1 MRRKTTFRSSKVHIL
16 AVIMRKSLLSLAAIF
31 TLVSACIAQS
41 RNDAAS
47 QIPVM
52 AWLGI
57 PAEETSVSRYQEM
70 KDAGITHQLTF
81 FPNADALQKALDVA
95 AKVGIRMVVSCP
107 ELRTDPQGTARRFKN
122 HPAVEGYHLMDEP
135 PISMFPSLGEWARK
149 IRSVDSTHFC
159 YVNLFPALGDHD
171 TLRFGTNDYRK
182 YIRACATQVPLKFLS
197 FDYYPVLKDG
207 LADSWF
213 LNLEQIADE
222 SRKAGM
228 PFWAFALTTNYDD
241 AKVAP
246 QTLASLRVQVYCNL
260 AYGAQGMEYF
270 TYWSATSLNAPSSED
285 QRGAPIT
292 ANGKRSVVYDR
303 IKQMSMEIRNLSSVF
318 LGSKV
323 VWVRHTGR
331 GMIPK
336 GTIRLTKLPD
346 AIKVLEGNGA
356 PLLVSLLEKGNEQFL
371 VVVNKDFQHTV
382 PILFLGDSTVMKVL
396 KDGSRVPASDY
407 ESAQDL
413 EPGDVVIFA
422 FPNSK

>member
-1 MRRKTTFRSSKVHIL
+1 
-16 AVIMRKSLLSLAAIF
+16 MRKSLLTIAAML
-31 TLVSACIAQS
+31 TWASVCLAQS
-41 RNDAAS
+41 RTAVSA

-57 PAEETSVSRYQEM
+57 PAEETSQARYQEM

-81 FPNADALQKALDVA
+81 FPNADAMQKALDVA

-107 ELRTDPQGTARRFKN
+107 ELRTDPQGTARRFMN

-135 PISMFPSLGEWARK
+135 PLSMFPTLGDWGRK
-149 IRSVDSTHFC
+149 IRSVDSAHFC
-159 YVNLFPALGDHD
+159 YVNLFPALGDND

-197 FDYYPVLKDG
+197 FDYYPVLKEG

-222 SRKAGM
+222 SRKAGI

-246 QTLASLRVQVYCNL
+246 QTMASLRVQVYCDL
-260 AYGAQGMEYF
+260 AYGAQGIQYF
-270 TYWSATSLNAPSSED
+270 TYWSATSVNTPSSED
-285 QRGAPIT
+285 QRGAAIT
-292 ANGKRSVVYDR
+292 ATGKRSLVYDR
-303 IKQMSMEIRNLSSVF
+303 IKLMSQEIRDLSSVF

-331 GMIPK
+331 DMIPK

-346 AIKVLEGNGA
+346 AVKVLEGNGA
-356 PLLVSLLEKGNEQFL
+356 PLLVSLLEKGDEQFL
-371 VVVNKDFQHTV
+371 VVVNKDFQHPAPLV
-382 PILFLGDSTVMKVL
+382 FLGDSMVMKVL
-396 KDGSRVPASDY
+396 KDGSRVPASAY
-407 ESAQDL
+407 EPAQELD
-413 EPGDVVIFA
+413 PGDAAIFV
-422 FPNSK
+422 FPKTKK